1 MQIHDEE
8 REAPGHFD
16 TPQQRQERQL
26 EICLHFERE
35 CRRTTAC
42 IFTLT
47 TALRLLG
54 VDWDPKASIA
64 SMPRLHANVL
74 QMVVDHRNNKGR
86 DRHAPTRPGT
96 KRIAPTALFVSGI
109 PIETIEIAE
118 GITCTTPEFTW
129 FMFSRFLELGD
140 LVILG
145 DAMMRRSTLHKPL
158 TSDSFADLTTRVEH
172 RARRNG
178 IRPPKGIT
186 RCRKALELM
195 EEHTDSV
202 METMLRL
209 TLEQYGLPR
218 PVVNLPVKLPDGH
231 HFFLDLA
238 FPEAMV
244 AVEYD
249 GKHHSEQWEQDSLRR
264 FAIEASGWAYVQ
276 VIGLGFITDADKRR
290 VAELVARLISERTGK
305 NYFLNTPLP
314 LERVPDRR
322 RAAWKPRPSGVV
334 FTS

>member
-1 MQIHDEE
+1 MQIHNEE

-16 TPQQRQERQL
+16 TPQQRQECQL

-35 CRRTTAC
+35 CRRATAC

-54 VDWDPKASIA
+54 VDWNPEASVA
-64 SMPRLHANVL
+64 AMPRLHADVL
-74 QMVVDHRNNKGR
+74 QVVVDHRNNKGR
-86 DRHAPTRPGT
+86 DRRARARPGS
-96 KRIAPTALFVSGI
+96 KRTAPTALFVSGI
-109 PIETIEIAE
+109 PIETMEIAE
-118 GITCTTPEFTW
+118 GVTCTTPEFTW
-129 FMFSRFLELGD
+129 FMFSRFLGLED

-145 DAMMRRSTLHKPL
+145 DAMMRRNTVHEPL
-158 TSDSFADLTTRVEH
+158 TLDGFADLIARVER
-172 RARRNG
+172 RAQHNG
-178 IRPPKGIT
+178 IRPPKGINQ
-186 RCRKALELM
+186 CRKALELM

-209 TLEQYGLPR
+209 TLECHGLPR
-218 PVVNLPVKLPDGH
+218 PVVNLPVKLPDGRLV
-231 HFFLDLA
+231 FLDLA

-249 GKHHSEQWEQDSLRR
+249 GRHHSEQWAQDSLRR

-276 VIGLGFITDADKRR
+276 VIGLGFVTDSDKRR
-290 VAELVARLISERTGK
+290 VAELVSRLISERTGK
-305 NYFLNTPLP
+305 NYLLSTPLP

-322 RAAWKPRPSGVV
+322 REAWRPRPSGVG
-334 FTS
+334 FAW